1 MKKTFRS
8 ILAGAL
14 SLLAVSCYDD
24 SLVLD
29 EIDDIKGRLT
39 AIENTLNAEVGGV
52 NDLLS
57 RVEALEG
64 KVAAIKVET
73 DANGVTTLTLSDNS
87 TVVLSKNGVLTL
99 TDEGEW
105 ATVAAN
111 GTVTPL
117 GVSLGHNLTFKV
129 ENGVLMYAPAGST
142 EYVATDVKVSEY
154 TAHVIGNIVPAA
166 DGKSVAV
173 TIGGQTI
180 SLALAAQSGEITLSR
195 SEMYVAYG
203 LSKTVT
209 LTGAEDF
216 YVAAKPDGWKVTVDG
231 NVLTVSAPSKAAA
244 ELGVVENEGQIVV
257 HADADGCAYASMTV
271 KSGDAFSIEVDTAT
285 GMVTFFNALSVEY
298 PDLTGMGSPTYGFG
312 DALVG
317 IIPLSDMQYVGSVDI
332 LLEMAEYGNIPGGYL
347 ANIKS
352 NNLLGKPYEAGK
364 YEEDT
369 FSISISDLGSS
380 FYPAAEIEEGVHY
393 AVWAVPQ
400 TDKVL
405 KDLYTVAYY
414 KPVKVVVEGVDT
426 TFNDVTIKP
435 TLLGAVEYYAN
446 VFEASMFEEM
456 PMKHFLETGYMGI
469 GPWKQFQ
476 QSGNGAAMGTK
487 IESGV
492 EVKLSYLQYDN
503 PLKPATEYV
512 GYVFPIQDGKAPA
525 DYVYET
531 DLEPYIF
538 RFTTDPLVEGA
549 PAATLTLSDATDYSS
564 ISVSVKVP
572 EGTSAYYKFY
582 NLGAADDMT
591 DAELAVEL
599 MSDCYY
605 PATADKVV
613 KESYLSGGDQKELVV
628 ATVTADGKYAITRE
642 VFATKSYPY
651 SDAITVAV
659 DSVTPNAET
668 GEYTVVFSVTGATKF
683 VAYNYSASSASA
695 FTGNVLKY
703 GATASYSTYKWV
715 DVVDGKAT
723 ITVKPS
729 STSYKYLIYSA
740 YNVADNAV
748 SNLLAP
754 ASTVLFE

>member
-1 MKKTFRS
+1 MKKTLRT
-8 ILAGAL
+8 ILAGAVA
-14 SLLAVSCYDD
+14 LLAVSCYDD
-24 SLVLD
+24 SDLRGQIG
-29 EIDDIKGRLT
+29 EIDERLQ
-39 AIENTLNAEVGGV
+39 AVEATLNAETGGIA
-52 NDLLS
+52 DLLA

-73 DANGVTTLTLSDNS
+73 KDGLTTLTLSDGS
-87 TVVLSKNGVLTL
+87 SVVLSKNGVLTIV
-99 TDEGEW
+99 DGGW
-105 ATVAAN
+105 ATVATN

-117 GVSLGHNLTFKV
+117 GIKVDHPKLAFKV
-129 ENGVLMYAPAGST
+129 EGGELKVSYDGT
-142 EYVATDVKVSEY
+142 TYVATGVKISEY
-154 TAHVIGNIVPAA
+154 TAHVIGDVVVAE
-166 DGKSVAV
+166 DGKSVTV
-173 TIGGQTI
+173 KIGDKTIE
-180 SLALAAQSGEITLSR
+180 LPLAAESGEISLSR
-195 SEMYVAYG
+195 SEMYVGYG
-203 LSKTVT
+203 FSKTVT
-209 LTGAEDF
+209 LTGAEEF
-216 YVAAKPDGWKVTVDG
+216 YVAAKPDGWKVTVEG
-231 NVLTVSAPSKAAA
+231 NVLTVSAPSKKAA
-244 ELGVVENEGQIVV
+244 ELGVIETEGQIVV
-257 HADADGCAYASMTV
+257 HADADDCVYTSMTV
-271 KSGDAFSIEVDTAT
+271 TTGDAFSVEVDTAT

-298 PDLTGMGSPTYGFG
+298 PAEEGSPTLDFG

-317 IIPLSDMQYVGSVDI
+317 ILPLSDMKYFESVDDLI
-332 LLEMAEYGNIPGGYL
+332 SSAENWNIPSGYL

-352 NNLLGKPYEAGK
+352 NNELGKPYEAGK

-380 FYPAAEIEEGVHY
+380 FWPSVEIEDGVHY

-414 KPVKVVVEGVDT
+414 KPIKVVVEGVET

-435 TLLGAVEYYAN
+435 TLSGAVEYYAN
-446 VFEASMFEEM
+446 VFEASMFEVT
-456 PMKHFLETGYMGI
+456 PMKDFLETGYIGI

-476 QSGNGAAMGTK
+476 QSGEGAAMGTK

-492 EVKLSYLQYDN
+492 EINLSSLQYDE

-538 RFTTDPLVEGA
+538 RFTTDPLVAGA
-549 PAATLTLSDATDYSS
+549 PAATLTLGDATDYSS

-582 NLGAADDMT
+582 GLGEADDMT

-599 MSDCYY
+599 MSVCYY

-613 KESYLSGGDQKELVV
+613 KESYLNGGDQRELVV

-651 SDAITVAV
+651 TDAITVAV

-683 VAYNYSASSASA
+683 VAWNYYTSSASA

-703 GATASYSTYKWV
+703 GAAASYSTYKWV

-723 ITVKPS
+723 ITVKPN

-748 SNLLAP
+748 SNLLVP